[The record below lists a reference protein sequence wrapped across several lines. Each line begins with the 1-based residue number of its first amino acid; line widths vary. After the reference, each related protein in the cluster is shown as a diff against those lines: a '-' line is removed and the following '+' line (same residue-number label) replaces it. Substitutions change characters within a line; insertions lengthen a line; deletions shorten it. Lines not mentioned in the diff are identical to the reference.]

1 MAARGPAPSPALL
14 AALHE
19 ALRSG
24 ERQSSAVRPEIAGY
38 LLDHGLAPLHAAL
51 GAAGE
56 SPDALCAEVW
66 RLMLA
71 SVSARR
77 FGVST
82 DAWRENDDY
91 PDRYFPLLWLTLVPA
106 ALPAMPAAERLPCV
120 AALFNLGE
128 QLSGPLRAT
137 GNRLMA
143 GLAAAPERLAPA
155 WRAALERAMVQ
166 AGLLAPSV
174 TPPSAWRTY
183 TPVARFDF
191 TAVEPAFL
199 PDAAVAAEARAFRV
213 GSAAGV
219 GVLLAD
225 SGGLTLLGVSPG
237 TSPEPA
243 TALALAGGRLY
254 LAGRRLM
261 WQPAPAAAPLCL
273 AESLPLVAPA
283 ALAANEAGDVLLVD
297 AASAHVTLGRCG
309 A

>member
-1 MAARGPAPSPALL
+1 MAGPALAPSPALL

-19 ALRSG
+19 TLLSG

-38 LLDHGLAPLHAAL
+38 LLDHGLAPLHASLSAD
-51 GAAGE
+51 GE

-91 PDRYFPLLWLTLVPA
+91 PDRYFPLLWLVLVPA
-106 ALPAMPAAERLPCV
+106 ALPAMPAVERLPCV

-143 GLAAAPERLAPA
+143 GLAGAPGALAPA

-166 AGLLAPSV
+166 AGLLALSV
-174 TPPSAWRTY
+174 TPPAAWRTY

-191 TAVEPAFL
+191 AAVEPAFL
-199 PDAAVAAEARAFRV
+199 PDTAVAAEARAFRV
-213 GSAAGV
+213 GSTAGV

-237 TSPEPA
+237 APA
-243 TALALAGGRLY
+243 EATTTLDLAGGRLS
-254 LAGRRLM
+254 LDGRRLM
-261 WQPAPAAAPLCL
+261 WRPPGAAQALCL

-297 AASAHVTLGRCG
+297 AASAQVTLGRCG